1 MTKMHRDEMGVIV
14 TVMDMHG
21 KYTTNTMVL
30 TDPLIHPGKRLLV
43 SKKQDISN
51 DLKETYIL

>member
-1 MTKMHRDEMGVIV
+1 MHRDEMGVIV